1 MKKLAFTILASSS
14 ILIGGSF
21 SPVIAQDEANTS
33 NIPGGCANSPDV
45 GTRFKTFGPG
55 QWKLSFTVQKNITSK
70 NERKIDKAKKKGDIE
85 AMKGIARF
93 IDLRIKGGT
102 TEKTGDDEK
111 YVVGIN
117 DVVTEDSLEEFQKVV
132 EEFTT
137 TTDALLSGLMKLG
150 ECNDLGERVKVTWG
164 IKSDSIA
171 AAKDAGA
178 SIAKPLETF
187 DKEASSGNDPS
198 QMTNDEF
205 RPQMGKG
212 YSGYGNFDDF

>member
-14 ILIGGSF
+14 ILIGSSL
-21 SPVIAQDEANTS
+21 SPVIAQEEANTS
-33 NIPGGCANSPDV
+33 SIPGGCANSPDV

-55 QWKLSFTVQKNITSK
+55 QWKLSYTVQRNITSK
-70 NERKIDKAKKKGDIE
+70 NERKIDKAKRKSDAE

-93 IDLRIKGGT
+93 IDLRIKGGN

-117 DVVTEDSLEEFQKVV
+117 DVVTEDSLTEFQSFV
-132 EEFTT
+132 EEFST
-137 TTDALLSGLMKLG
+137 TTDALLSGIMKLG
-150 ECNDLGERVKVTWG
+150 ECNDIGERVKVTWG

-171 AAKDAGA
+171 AAKDVGA
-178 SIAKPLETF
+178 SIAKPLGTS
-187 DKEASSGNDPS
+187 DKDSNSGSDPD
-198 QMTNDEF
+198 QITNDEYK
-205 RPQMGKG
+205 PQMGRG